1 MLLAGTLVE
10 QARLMLGLGGTLC
23 VCVLVSAADARSTR
37 LGRPVGWEQPGDAHD
52 VFFCRYGAAEMIL
65 VGALGGNSRG
75 KCSAGPV
82 PWAFTA
88 AANAH
93 DARILV
99 SILGP

>member
-1 MLLAGTLVE
+1 MCV
-10 QARLMLGLGGTLC
+10 C

-37 LGRPVGWEQPGDAHD
+37 LGRPVGWEQPGDARD

-65 VGALGGNSRG
+65 VGALGGSSRG